1 MRKLSFVIIGLVVA
15 LAAVVGWHAARARL
29 PHSISSATAQASASQ
44 ISSPQPQAPSPQA
57 TSPSA
62 PAEAPSASARAN
74 ALPKHL
80 GPFSIAGQSYTV
92 DLETQGVHS
101 SDENG
106 ETVTA
111 MEIRDGTGAVQYRRT
126 FAAAEEKDYFES
138 WSVSALLLAGTNGT
152 GLLVNYDSYS
162 EPSAPE
168 EEPTSWFQIFGVL
181 NGKLVPYGTPLEV
194 QGGLLD
200 EYSDKNTYK
209 AARPLGTQ
217 ADAVE
222 FKVWTGHCRMIFP
235 VRVDWTQ
242 GKLSPVQECVKTAG
256 GPGAGC
262 QYRVLPEDKLYNES
276 DITFVRLWPGPDEKS
291 GQPMKTVVK
300 KDSKVDLL
308 TAQVATQWTEG
319 KTADAAATSKGPSA
333 EAGGFGVA
341 ADSDLWLKVRVD
353 GKEGWMHSE
362 EDFRALGLPEDE

>member
-1 MRKLSFVIIGLVVA
+1 MRRILFLIIGLLVA
-15 LAAVVGWHAARARL
+15 GAGVIAWRAARARL
-29 PHSISSATAQASASQ
+29 PHSISPATAQASATQ

-62 PAEAPSASARAN
+62 PAEAPSASASASV
-74 ALPKHL
+74 LPKHF
-80 GPFSIAGQSYTV
+80 GPFSIAGQNYTV
-92 DLETQGVHS
+92 DLETKGVHS

-111 MEIRDGTGAVQYRRT
+111 MEIRDGNGAVQYRRT
-126 FAAAEEKDYFES
+126 FAAAEEQDYFES
-138 WSVSALLLAGTNGT
+138 WSVSALLLTGTNGT

-181 NGKLVPYGTPLEV
+181 NGKLVPFGAPLEV

-200 EYSDKNTYK
+200 EYSAKNTYK

-242 GKLSPVQECVKTAG
+242 GKLSPAQECVKTTG
-256 GPGAGC
+256 QIGLGC
-262 QYRVLPEDKLYNES
+262 QYSVLPEEKLYNES

-308 TAQVATQWTEG
+308 TAQVATQWTDG

-341 ADSDLWLKVRVD
+341 ADAELWLKVRVD